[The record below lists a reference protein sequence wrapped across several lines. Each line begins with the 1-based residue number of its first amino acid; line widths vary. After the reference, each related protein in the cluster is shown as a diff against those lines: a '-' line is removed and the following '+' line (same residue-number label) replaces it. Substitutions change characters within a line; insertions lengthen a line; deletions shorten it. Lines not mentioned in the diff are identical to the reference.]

1 MLTHA
6 MPTLSHR
13 SQGFTLLELLL
24 AIGISLLIAV
34 GVFRTYQS
42 IDRDTKI
49 NQTASLVETLF
60 RQANYVTAQGSMV
73 CPSPPVSCP
82 SDPGP
87 SRCATYTVP
96 QAGASEATLSTSLF
110 LTSIGG
116 STDAVSRLYPSGITV
131 TDTEIYH
138 AFDDN
143 VQIQTESSVGSSND
157 LVALRLA
164 NIPSKACL
172 SLLQRVAPLGLYDMW
187 VSNSL
192 VAMGPVPTAD
202 APGRNIVSVAKTRP
216 LCDASPRVDITLRMI
231 KPVDI
236 STMRRR
242 DFGTALDDCEIK
254 RIQPIYDRQRAAMDA
269 RESAQSGL

>member
-1 MLTHA
+1 
-6 MPTLSHR
+6 MPKLPQP

-49 NQTASLVETLF
+49 KQTASLSETLF
-60 RQANYVTAQGSMV
+60 RQANYITAQGSMDCV
-73 CPSPPVSCP
+73 APVSCP
-82 SDPGP
+82 TDPNP
-87 SRCATYTVP
+87 LSTMSKCATYTVP
-96 QAGASEATLSTSLF
+96 QVGAAEATLSTSLF

-116 STDAVSRLYPSGITV
+116 NTEAVSRLYPSGITV

-138 AFDDN
+138 SFDGN
-143 VQIQTESSVGSSND
+143 VQIQTESSVGSAND
-157 LVALRLA
+157 LVALRFED
-164 NIPSKACL
+164 IPSKACL

-192 VAMGPVPTAD
+192 VAMGPAPTTH

-216 LCDASPRVDITLRMI
+216 LCNANSRVDITLRMI
-231 KPVDI
+231 KPVDLT
-236 STMRRR
+236 TMRRR
-242 DFGTALDDCEIK
+242 DFGTALSDCEVK
-254 RIQPIYDRQRAAMDA
+254 RIQPLYDRQRAAMDA
-269 RESAQSGL
+269 RENAQSGL